1 MSRRDARDIAFKLIF
16 EYAFNGRENN
26 EEFEEYTAG
35 LNADDNSYVKEV
47 YFGVVSHYDEIVSK
61 ISEHIEKFSVER
73 LYKAD
78 LAILLLAVY
87 EICFISSIPYKVSVD
102 EAINL
107 AKNYSTEKSS
117 KYING
122 VLAKFAR

>member
-47 YFGVVSHYDEIVSK
+47 YFGVVSHYDEIISK